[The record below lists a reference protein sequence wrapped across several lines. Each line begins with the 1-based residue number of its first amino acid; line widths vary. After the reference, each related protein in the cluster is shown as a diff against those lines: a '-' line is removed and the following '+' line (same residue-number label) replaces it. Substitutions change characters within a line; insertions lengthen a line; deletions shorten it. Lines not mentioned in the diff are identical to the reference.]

1 MNKRM
6 LPGGIIRPIERTTRP
21 AGGPIDLDFLRR
33 KTWPGVS
40 AESVRLEAPAEYD
53 FRLKASSNFLMLLD
67 LQRTDGETAVSGAPR
82 SHRKNLRHR
91 LSYVPADC
99 EISGWSKIEKPAS
112 FTAVYFDPVMLQEDR
127 LDLSRLQPM
136 IEFEDNMLR
145 TAMLQFEATIKNPQ
159 LDQPGYAETLA
170 ILLAYEIGRMRS
182 QQSSAPMQGGLPQWQ
197 VRVVVDYLEGH
208 IADQTTIAQLSA
220 LLDLSRFHFI
230 RAFKKTV
237 GMSPHK
243 FILQRRIERA
253 RELLADENL
262 SVAEVAGRT
271 GFNGAAQL
279 TRVFRQIV
287 GTTPTAF
294 RRGD

>member
-1 MNKRM
+1 MSDRT
-6 LPGGIIRPIERTTRP
+6 LPAGVARPIERTNRP
-21 AGGPIDLDFLRR
+21 AGGPIDFDFLRR
-33 KTWPGVS
+33 KSWPGISV
-40 AESVRLEAPAEYD
+40 ESVRLGSPCEYD
-53 FRLKASSNFLMLLD
+53 FRLRASSNFLMLLD
-67 LQRTDGETAVSGAPR
+67 LQRMDGETAIPGAPR

-99 EISGWSKIEKPAS
+99 EISGWSRIVKPAS
-112 FTAVYFDPVMLQEDR
+112 FTAVYFDPHMLQEDR
-127 LDLSRLQPM
+127 CDLTQLPPT

-145 TAMLQFEATIKNPQ
+145 TAMLQFEAIIKNPA

-197 VRVVVDYLEGH
+197 VRVVVDYLESH
-208 IADQTTIAQLSA
+208 IADQTTIAELSA

-253 RELLADENL
+253 RELLADQNL
-262 SVAEVAGRT
+262 SIAEIAGRT

-279 TRVFRQIV
+279 SRVFRQIV

-294 RRGD
+294 RSGN